1 MHSCL
6 NSHAWIEEVRIISR
20 MVVMTAC
27 SAQWLSWICY
37 KWMSRIQIS
46 STLRRHRR
54 QSGLMTEGIPH
65 EWNQRTLGPIGHRNS
80 AIEHFI
86 YMEQKAYKIHD
97 QDQVAIWEFTM
108 ELFQQCFHGLPWFW
122 DLQNA
127 RNSIVR
133 TLELVQQ
140 MGSEGRGCNQSILI
154 FVGMPNASMCPLH
167 TGTGWRQGGCR
178 NS

>member
-1 MHSCL
+1 MHMRWEKANAFLSQFSCVDWGSQNYISHGYYDSLLCPVTEL
-6 NSHAWIEEVRIISR
+6 NFAISECHKSKFQAHWEDTGGNLAWWQKES
-20 MVVMTAC
+20 
-27 SAQWLSWICY
+27 
-37 KWMSRIQIS
+37 
-46 STLRRHRR
+46 
-54 QSGLMTEGIPH
+54 LMGET
-65 EWNQRTLGPIGHRNS
+65 RGHRNS
-80 AIEHFI
+80 AIEPFI

-140 MGSEGRGCNQSILI
+140 MESEGRGCNQSMLF

-167 TGTGWRQGGCR
+167 TGTG
-178 NS
+178 